1 MPEAHASP
9 QPLAAMAGD
18 VLETFESVEQGAR
31 SGLQGDTYLS
41 PESIG
46 VMNPARE
53 VAALQTLERIN
64 RDKAASFL
72 TLSREPAIA
81 RVVVADE
88 SGALH
93 TYYVCRASPPA
104 SLNGVPLIS
113 YRSPMGALASRT
125 VGATFR
131 RPDGQEVEL
140 CQRVRLFP
148 FKQDAWDSRD
158 SIFEGD
164 EFATV
169 TVRSLR
175 ELLAPPAADLDEDP
189 LQALLAAEEQAGNLI
204 AGVRRSVITKMGLR
218 DRPVL
223 DEYQDTIFRLPLAS
237 RLLILGPPGTG
248 KTTTLI
254 RRLGLKLDVEY
265 LDDDEKDLVRRLDE
279 TSDLQHAQ
287 SWLMFTPT
295 DLLRHYV
302 KEAFAREGIAAPE
315 QRIGTWAAYR
325 LDLARNR
332 FSILRTAASNGIF
345 VLKEAAATLAPAAHK
360 QPTDWYADF
369 DQWQKLAWLEGLR
382 QAARALAEDP
392 DEAVAG
398 LAAPALEALADA
410 GPSDVSTVVVTLSA
424 TSRVLLDRIAEM
436 RAFTDGK
443 LKEALTLQLRRNRAF
458 IEELAR
464 FIDTLTNTATETDD
478 EEEDEEDAEDD
489 DEDDVVEL
497 DAGRLKA
504 TVRAYERSLR
514 SYARSRAK
522 GKSLKK
528 GRRASRIVEWLG
540 ERGLASADLAAV
552 GRSLVQ
558 QSLARKLV
566 NPARSFVNQMPHRY
580 RSFRRLRQAE
590 GTWYAPAAKYLKTD
604 LHPLELDVVLLA
616 LLRNGA
622 ALLERPA
629 VQRGI
634 ANAPEWAALRPLR
647 AALRHQVLVD
657 EATDFSPVQ
666 LGCMAALA
674 HPAGRSFFACG
685 DFNQRLTT
693 WGSRTLDDVLWA
705 CPGIGDQTIH
715 ISYRQSTQLN
725 DLAKGIVRLGG
736 GDDSAMN
743 LPEGVNNDGVPPV
756 LMEGLSATA
765 DLASW
770 LADRVR
776 EIEAFVKSLPSIA
789 VLVMNEADVEPLA
802 QALSERLADT
812 NIRAVPC
819 RDGLTMGNENDVRV
833 FDIQHIKG
841 LEFEAVFFVGIDR
854 LASEQPELF
863 DKYLYVGTTRAA
875 TYLGMSCETA
885 LPAALDTLRPMFE
898 AHW

>member
-1 MPEAHASP
+1 MAEANATP
-9 QPLAAMAGD
+9 GPIAVTAED
-18 VLETFESVEQGAR
+18 VLETFGVIEQRAR
-31 SGLQGDTYLS
+31 QGLQGDTYLS
-41 PESIG
+41 AESIG

-53 VAALQTLERIN
+53 AAALQTLERIN
-64 RDKAASFL
+64 SEKAGAYL
-72 TLSREPAIA
+72 ALSREPAIA

-88 SGALH
+88 SGALR

-104 SLNGVPLIS
+104 SLSGMPLIS

-131 RPDGQEVEL
+131 RPDGMEVEL
-140 CQRVRLFP
+140 RQRARLFP
-148 FKQDAWDSRD
+148 VRQDAWDSRD

-164 EFATV
+164 DFATV

-175 ELLAPPAADLDEDP
+175 ELLAPPAADLEDDP
-189 LQALLAAEEQAGNLI
+189 LEALLAAEEQAGNLI

-223 DEYQDTIFRLPLAS
+223 DEYQDGIFRLSLAS

-254 RRLGLKLDVEY
+254 RRLGLKLDAEF
-265 LDDDEKDLVRRLDE
+265 LDEDEKDLVRRLDE
-279 TSDLQHAQ
+279 ASDLPHAQ

-302 KEAFAREGIAAPE
+302 KEAFAREGIAASE

-325 LDLARNR
+325 VDLARNR
-332 FSILRTAASNGIF
+332 FGILRTAASSGIF
-345 VLKEAAATLAPAAHK
+345 VLKESAATLTPAALK
-360 QPTDWYADF
+360 RPTEWYADF
-369 DQWQKLAWLEGLR
+369 DQWQKAAWLEGLR
-382 QAARALAEDP
+382 QAAQALADDP
-392 DEAVAG
+392 DPAVAG
-398 LAAPALEALADA
+398 LAAPALEALAGA
-410 GPSDVSTVVVTLSA
+410 GPDEVGTVVVTLSA
-424 TSRVLLDRIAEM
+424 ASRALLDRIAEM

-458 IEELAR
+458 VEELAR
-464 FIDTLTNTATETDD
+464 FIDTLTDAAGDADD
-478 EEEDEEDAEDD
+478 EDD
-489 DEDDVVEL
+489 DDAEEDDDDDVVEL
-497 DAGRLKA
+497 DAGRIKA
-504 TVRAYERSLR
+504 TVQAYERSLR
-514 SYARSRAK
+514 SYARTRAK

-540 ERGLASADLAAV
+540 ERGLAPAELAAV

-580 RSFRRLRQAE
+580 RSFRRVRQAE
-590 GTWYAPAAKYLKTD
+590 ASWYAPTGSYLKTD
-604 LHPLELDVVLLA
+604 LHPLELDIVLLA

-622 ALLERPA
+622 ALLQRPA

-634 ANAPEWAALRPLR
+634 ADAPEWAALRPLR
-647 AALRHQVLVD
+647 GAMRHQVLVD

-674 HPAGRSFFACG
+674 HPIGRSFFACG

-693 WGSRTLDDVLWA
+693 WGSRSLDEMRWA

-725 DLAKGIVRLGG
+725 ELAKGIVRLGG
-736 GDDSAMN
+736 GDDSAMD
-743 LPEGVNNDGVPPV
+743 LLEGVDNDGVPPV
-756 LMEGLSATA
+756 LVEGVSATA

-789 VLVMNEADVEPLA
+789 VLVMSEAEVEPLA
-802 QALSERLADT
+802 HALSERLADH
-812 NIRAVPC
+812 NIKAVPC
-819 RDGLTMGNENDVRV
+819 RDGQTMGNENDVRV

-854 LASEQPELF
+854 LAAEQPELF

-875 TYLGMSCETA
+875 TYLGMTCQES
-885 LPAALDTLRPMFE
+885 LPAALDALRPMF
-898 AHW
+898 AVRW

>member
-1 MPEAHASP
+1 MADVHATP
-9 QPLAAMAGD
+9 GPIAVTAED
-18 VLETFESVEQGAR
+18 VLETFETIEQRAR
-31 SGLQGDTYLS
+31 QGLQGDTYLS
-41 PESIG
+41 AESIG

-53 VAALQTLERIN
+53 AAALQTLDRIN
-64 RDKAASFL
+64 SDKASAYL
-72 TLSREPAIA
+72 ALSREPAIA

-88 SGALH
+88 SGALR
-93 TYYVCRASPPA
+93 TYYVCRSSPPA
-104 SLNGVPLIS
+104 SLSGVPLIS

-131 RPDGQEVEL
+131 RPDGMEVEL
-140 CQRVRLFP
+140 RQRARLFP
-148 FKQDAWDSRD
+148 FRQDAWDSRD

-164 EFATV
+164 DFATV

-175 ELLAPPAADLDEDP
+175 ELLAPPAADLEDDP
-189 LQALLAAEEQAGNLI
+189 LEALLAAEEQAGNLI

-223 DEYQDTIFRLPLAS
+223 DEYQDGIFRLSLAS

-254 RRLGLKLDVEY
+254 RRLGQKLDAEF
-265 LDDDEKDLVRRLDE
+265 LDEDEKDLVRRLDE
-279 TSDLQHAQ
+279 ASDLPHAQ

-302 KEAFAREGIAAPE
+302 KEAFAREGIAASE

-325 LDLARNR
+325 VDLARNR
-332 FSILRTAASNGIF
+332 FGILRTAASSGIF
-345 VLKEAAATLAPAAHK
+345 VLKDSAATLTPAAHK
-360 QPTDWYADF
+360 QPTTWYADF
-369 DQWQKLAWLEGLR
+369 DQWQKTAWLEGLR
-382 QAARALAEDP
+382 QAAQALADDP
-392 DEAVAG
+392 DPAVAR
-398 LAAPALEALADA
+398 LAAPALEALAGA
-410 GPSDVSTVVVTLSA
+410 GPDDVGTVVVTLSA
-424 TSRVLLDRIAEM
+424 ASRALLDRIAEM

-443 LKEALTLQLRRNRAF
+443 LKEALTLQLRRSRAF

-464 FIDTLTNTATETDD
+464 FVDTLADAATDTDD
-478 EEEDEEDAEDD
+478 EDDEDADEEE
-489 DEDDVVEL
+489 EDDVVEL
-497 DAGRLKA
+497 DAGRIKA
-504 TVRAYERSLR
+504 TVQAYERSLR
-514 SYARSRAK
+514 SYARTRAK

-540 ERGLASADLAAV
+540 ERGLAPAELAAV

-580 RSFRRLRQAE
+580 RSFRRVRQAE
-590 GTWYAPAAKYLKTD
+590 ASWYTPAGNYLKTD

-622 ALLERPA
+622 ALLQRPA

-634 ANAPEWAALRPLR
+634 ADAPEWAALRPLR
-647 AALRHQVLVD
+647 GAMRHQVLVD

-674 HPAGRSFFACG
+674 HPIGRSFFACG

-693 WGSRTLDDVLWA
+693 WGSRSLDEVRWA

-725 DLAKGIVRLGG
+725 ELAKGIVRLGG
-736 GDDSAMN
+736 GDDSAME
-743 LPEGVNNDGVPPV
+743 LPEGVDNDGVPPV
-756 LMEGLSATA
+756 LVEGLSATA
-765 DLASW
+765 DLSSW

-789 VLVMNEADVEPLA
+789 VLVMSEAEVEPLA
-802 QALSERLADT
+802 QALSERLADH
-812 NIRAVPC
+812 NIKAVPC
-819 RDGLTMGNENDVRV
+819 RAGQTMGNENDVRV

-854 LASEQPELF
+854 LAAEQPELF

-875 TYLGMSCETA
+875 TYLGMTCQKV
-885 LPAALDTLRPMFE
+885 LPAALEALRPML
-898 AHW
+898 AARW

>member
-1 MPEAHASP
+1 MAEAHATP
-9 QPLAAMAGD
+9 GPIAVTAED
-18 VLETFESVEQGAR
+18 VLETFGVIEQRAR
-31 SGLQGDTYLS
+31 EGLQGDTYLS
-41 PESIG
+41 ADSIG

-53 VAALQTLERIN
+53 AAALQTLERIN
-64 RDKAASFL
+64 SEKVGAYLA
-72 TLSREPAIA
+72 LSREPAIA

-88 SGALH
+88 SGALR

-104 SLNGVPLIS
+104 SLSGVPLIS

-140 CQRVRLFP
+140 RQRARLFP
-148 FKQDAWDSRD
+148 FRQDAWDSRN

-164 EFATV
+164 DFATV

-175 ELLAPPAADLDEDP
+175 ELLAPPAADLDDDP
-189 LQALLAAEEQAGNLI
+189 LEALLAAEEQAGNLI
-204 AGVRRSVITKMGLR
+204 EGVRRSVITKMGLR

-223 DEYQDTIFRLPLAS
+223 DEYQDGIFRLSLAS

-254 RRLGLKLDVEY
+254 RRLGLKLDAEF
-265 LDDDEKDLVRRLDE
+265 LDEDEKDLVRRLDE
-279 TSDLQHAQ
+279 ASDLPHAQ

-302 KEAFAREGIAAPE
+302 KEAFAREGIAASE

-325 LDLARNR
+325 MDLARNR
-332 FSILRTAASNGIF
+332 FGILRTAASSGIF
-345 VLKEAAATLAPAAHK
+345 VLKESAATLTPAAYK
-360 QPTDWYADF
+360 QPTAWYADF
-369 DQWQKLAWLEGLR
+369 DKWQKADWLEGLR
-382 QAARALAEDP
+382 QAAQALAEDP
-392 DEAVAG
+392 DPAVAR
-398 LAAPALEALADA
+398 LATPALEALAGA
-410 GPSDVSTVVVTLSA
+410 GPDDVGTVVVTLSA
-424 TSRVLLDRIAEM
+424 ASRALLDRIAEM

-458 IEELAR
+458 VEELAR
-464 FIDTLTNTATETDD
+464 FIDTLADAAGDTDD
-478 EEEDEEDAEDD
+478 EDDDDAEEDDY
-489 DEDDVVEL
+489 DDVVEL
-497 DAGRLKA
+497 DAGRVKA
-504 TVRAYERSLR
+504 TVQAYERSLR
-514 SYARSRAK
+514 SYARTRAK
-522 GKSLKK
+522 SKSLKK
-528 GRRASRIVEWLG
+528 GRRASRIVDWLG
-540 ERGLASADLAAV
+540 ERGLAPAELAAV

-566 NPARSFVNQMPHRY
+566 NPARSFVNQLPHRY
-580 RSFRRLRQAE
+580 RSFRRARQADAS
-590 GTWYAPAAKYLKTD
+590 WYALAGNYLKTD
-604 LHPLELDVVLLA
+604 LHPLELDIVLLA
-616 LLRNGA
+616 LLRNGF
-622 ALLERPA
+622 ALLQRPA

-634 ANAPEWAALRPLR
+634 ADAPEWAALRPLR
-647 AALRHQVLVD
+647 GAMRHQVLVD

-674 HPAGRSFFACG
+674 HPIGRSFFACG

-693 WGSRTLDDVLWA
+693 WGSRSLDEVRWA

-725 DLAKGIVRLGG
+725 ELAKGIVRLGG
-736 GDDSAMN
+736 GDDSAMD
-743 LPEGVNNDGVPPV
+743 LPEGVDNDGVPPV
-756 LMEGLSATA
+756 LVEGVAATG
-765 DLASW
+765 DLAAW

-789 VLVMNEADVEPLA
+789 VLVMSEAEVEPLA
-802 QALSERLADT
+802 HALSERLADH
-812 NIRAVPC
+812 NIKAVPC
-819 RDGLTMGNENDVRV
+819 RDGQTMGNENDVRV

-854 LASEQPELF
+854 LAAEQPELF

-875 TYLGMSCETA
+875 TYLGMTCQES
-885 LPAALDTLRPMFE
+885 LPAALDALRSMF
-898 AHW
+898 AARW